1 MMSFYYNYQNPLK
14 CCFIVQIKA
23 SVLLFSAGL
32 ANLNKKAETT
42 WILVVLVKCRHR
54 ENGLFQLDS

>member
-42 WILVVLVKCRHR
+42 
-54 ENGLFQLDS
+54 